1 MAINIVDAIKEKLGT
16 DALKKIDVNVPHQS
30 ETKSPE
36 STDHTTQACV
46 AAVLVALYRY
56 GKTDEG
62 AAALAQQSSG
72 NWLSAIMMGKESI
85 VAEKVAGY
93 SGESPDTC
101 MQLMNVVL
109 DEALAQI
116 HASAGNDASAIK
128 TYIASQRHN
137 ILAYLPAE
145 LEMGKLLDDTTLDD
159 RTNKMEGPV
168 SSFLHWIEDL
178 MAPGDRTAKEAFK

>member
-30 ETKSPE
+30 ETKSPA

-56 GKTDEG
+56 GKSDDG
-62 AAALAQQSSG
+62 ATAIAAQAPV
-72 NWLSAIMMGKESI
+72 NWLSTIFLGKEML
-85 VAEKVAGY
+85 VAQKVAGY
-93 SGESPDTC
+93 SGESPETC
-101 MQLMNVVL
+101 IQLMNVVVH
-109 DEALAQI
+109 EAITQI
-116 HASAGNDASAIK
+116 HASTGNNADAIK
-128 TYIASQRHN
+128 TYMASQRHN

-168 SSFLHWIEDL
+168 SSFLHWIENI
-178 MAPGDRTAKEAFK
+178 MAPGEQATKEVH